1 MSNFKSGSGNL
12 DFGNS
17 DGDTEEDE
25 EVSRT
30 GDTQSESNE
39 GQEST
44 SPEQFASSPAEKQT
58 SQTDDSSEQPV
69 SEQYL
74 LNKSTVSS
82 PQLEE
87 YPYFV
92 RRNNVGDERDNRL
105 EIQLRDEIAS
115 QEAKFLNVLAEQLE
129 TNEIAK
135 TDAREFALLMAF
147 QNPKSV
153 AKLMRSEEFGA
164 FG

>member
-1 MSNFKSGSGNL
+1 MNNFKSGSGNL

-25 EVSRT
+25 KVART
-30 GDTQSESNE
+30 GETQSELDE

-44 SPEQFASSPAEKQT
+44 SAEQLASSSAEKQT

-69 SEQYL
+69 SEQDL
-74 LNKSTVSS
+74 LNESAVSS
-82 PQLEE
+82 PQLDE

-105 EIQLRDEIAS
+105 EIHLRDEVAD
-115 QEAKFLNVLAEQLE
+115 QEAKFLNELAEQLE

-153 AKLMRSEEFGA
+153 AKLMRGEGFGA